1 MRGRV
6 LVAFAAIYVIWGSTY
21 LAIAYA
27 IESIPPLL
35 MMGIRSVVA
44 GGILYGWARLRGV
57 GRPAGAAWASAAI
70 AGAFLFLGGH
80 GLLAWAE
87 LRVPSGVAALIVA
100 TGTVWMIVV
109 EWAWPGGRRPATGAL
124 AGAVLGIA
132 GVGLLM
138 GGGAGGV
145 DVLGAAA
152 LTAASLSWSIGSIY
166 GRHSSLP
173 TSPAQ
178 STGMQLLA
186 GGALLIGAAAASGEL
201 GRFDVGAID
210 LRAALSLGYL
220 IVFGSVAGFTAYVWL
235 MQRCSPVKVST
246 HNFVNPV
253 VAVLIG
259 WVFAGERLTP
269 RMMLAGG
276 VIVLAILLIYGVRR
290 KHGAVK
296 PPQDAAGPTH
306 GDARPAVA
314 VRRPTAVAPS
324 LTLPGRLRPGVRS

>member
-1 MRGRV
+1 MGGRIV
-6 LVAFAAIYVIWGSTY
+6 VAFLAIYLIWGSTY

-27 IESIPPLL
+27 VESIPPLL

-57 GRPAGAAWASAAI
+57 GRPAGGAWVSAAI

-80 GLLAWAE
+80 GLLGWAE
-87 LRVPSGVAALIVA
+87 QRVPSGIAALIVA

-124 AGAVLGIA
+124 VGAALGIA
-132 GVGLLM
+132 GVGLLVA
-138 GGGAGGV
+138 GGSGGV
-145 DVLGAAA
+145 DVLGAGA
-152 LTAASLSWSIGSIY
+152 LAGASLSWSIGSIY
-166 GRHSSLP
+166 GKHAALP
-173 TSPAQ
+173 KSPPQ

-186 GGALLIGAAAASGEL
+186 GGALLISAAAATGEL
-201 GRFDVGAID
+201 GSFDAGAVD
-210 LRAALSLGYL
+210 ARAALSLGYL

-235 MQRCSPVKVST
+235 MQKCSPVKVST

-276 VIVLAILLIYGVRR
+276 IIVLAILLIYGVRR
-290 KHGAVK
+290 KHGA
-296 PPQDAAGPTH
+296 PT
-306 GDARPAVA
+306 RPGNASRTSPSPSA
-314 VRRPTAVAPS
+314 PARRPTLVAGPS
-324 LTLPGRLRPGVRS
+324 LPGPLRPDART

>member
-1 MRGRV
+1 V
-6 LVAFAAIYVIWGSTY
+6 
-21 LAIAYA
+21 
-27 IESIPPLL
+27 
-35 MMGIRSVVA
+35 
-44 GGILYGWARLRGV
+44 
-57 GRPAGAAWASAAI
+57 

-87 LRVPSGVAALIVA
+87 QRVPSGIAALIVA

-109 EWAWPGGRRPATGAL
+109 EWAWPGGKRPKAGAL

-138 GGGAGGV
+138 GGGDSGV
-145 DVLGAAA
+145 DVLGAGA
-152 LTAASLSWSIGSIY
+152 LTAAALSWSIGSIY
-166 GRHSSLP
+166 GRHSALP
-173 TSPAQ
+173 KSPPQ

-186 GGALLIGAAAASGEL
+186 GGALLIAVAAATGEL
-201 GRFDVGAID
+201 GGWDPRAVDA
-210 LRAALSLGYL
+210 RAALSLGYL

-235 MQRCSPVKVST
+235 MQKCSPVKVST

-276 VIVLAILLIYGVRR
+276 IIVLAILLIYGVWRR
-290 KHGAVK
+290 R
-296 PPQDAAGPTH
+296 PAATVTS
-306 GDARPAVA
+306 DEADRPAVTA
-314 VRRPTAVAPS
+314 VRRAGSAPAF
-324 LTLPGRLRPGVRS
+324 TLPGRLRPGVRS